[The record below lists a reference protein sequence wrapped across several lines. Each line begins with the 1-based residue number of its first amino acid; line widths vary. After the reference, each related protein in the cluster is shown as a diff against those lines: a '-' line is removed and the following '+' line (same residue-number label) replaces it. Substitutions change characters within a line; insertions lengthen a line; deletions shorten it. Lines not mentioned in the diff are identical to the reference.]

1 MIPVLCYSAN
11 LLTNLQAYDKMSY
24 PSVGQSATAG
34 YNLTGSQAALGAS
47 AYNSYM
53 VPQNMSQ
60 GFPDSSQSQSGVG
73 RSLPAGSK
81 GTTTNA
87 PKNYGQNLYQN
98 PGW

>member
-1 MIPVLCYSAN
+1 
-11 LLTNLQAYDKMSY
+11 MSY
-24 PSVGQSATAG
+24 QSVGQSGNTG

-73 RSLPAGSK
+73 RTLPSGSK
-81 GTTTNA
+81 GPAASA
-87 PKNYGQNLYQN
+87 PKNYGQNMGYPN
-98 PGW
+98 SNW

>member
-1 MIPVLCYSAN
+1 MASA
-11 LLTNLQAYDKMSY
+11 A
-24 PSVGQSATAG
+24 AA
-34 YNLTGSQAALGAS
+34 YNLTGTQAGLGGS

-73 RSLPAGSK
+73 RSLPTGSK
-81 GTTTNA
+81 GPSASA

-98 PGW
+98 NNW